1 MPVLRNGQSQLGAPR
16 AYTFIP
22 VSPVKSETYPIKIYK
37 PLRGQKQSPAC
48 AGQSGLERDY
58 ISPVIIA
65 VTFVVFHAQGV
76 DGKREFPDPKIP
88 HF

>member
-37 PLRGQKQSPAC
+37 PLRGQKLSPAY
-48 AGQSGLERDY
+48 AGLTGLERDD
-58 ISPVIIA
+58 IIPVIILVA
-65 VTFVVFHAQGV
+65 FVVFHAQGV
-76 DGKREFPDPKIP
+76 NGMR
-88 HF
+88 

>member
-48 AGQSGLERDY
+48 AGQSGLERDS
-58 ISPVIIA
+58 IP

-76 DGKREFPDPKIP
+76 EGMREFPDPKIP